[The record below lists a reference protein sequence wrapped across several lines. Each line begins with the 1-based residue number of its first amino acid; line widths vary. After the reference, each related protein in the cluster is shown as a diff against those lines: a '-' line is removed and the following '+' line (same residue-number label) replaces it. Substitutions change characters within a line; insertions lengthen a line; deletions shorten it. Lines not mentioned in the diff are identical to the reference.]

1 MIRSPSGGEKKRG
14 GGWGTERRQGGF
26 KLGAPGKR
34 PGGFVFGLFRHVMI
48 LAMRPESGIRHG
60 FGDLGISRF
69 LGGVAAAAGGSGA
82 LRVFFHFRLL
92 LQDLL
97 RARFLIG
104 SGRPRAL
111 AGLSARRF
119 FLCFRRL
126 SFPIPFVF
134 CFFLFFSFLFRRA
147 RSVFRILLFFCF
159 DSSFLTFVRCV
170 LLASFLRGFAMGAW
184 RRFGLGRA
192 RFGARLGFG
201 AGALRGAIRCGLTR
215 C

>member
-1 MIRSPSGGEKKRG
+1 MAASRGDGLRGLRWRAPIPRFEGLFFLG
-14 GGWGTERRQGGF
+14 GGSARRQGGF

-34 PGGFVFGLFRHVMI
+34 RGGFVFDLFRHVMI

-69 LGGVAAAAGGSGA
+69 LGGIAAAAGGPSA
-82 LRVFFHFRLL
+82 LRVFLHFRLL

-134 CFFLFFSFLFRRA
+134 CFFLFFFLSFFAAPVRFSA
-147 RSVFRILLFFCF
+147 FCF
-159 DSSFLTFVRCV
+159 V
-170 LLASFLRGFAMGAW
+170 LF
-184 RRFGLGRA
+184 
-192 RFGARLGFG
+192 
-201 AGALRGAIRCGLTR
+201 
-215 C
+215 